1 MYGSQGGSTDSPCI
15 NLPQEQQHQWHNK
28 EARGRRTK
36 DVNQQMSEERAAAG
50 ASNGYFDRRTA
61 AVMDATG
68 VPSPKANGAIYQTN
82 ISREEKRR
90 RQQEEMS
97 ILSEKIVHWQGN
109 EKSYG
114 QQEMMQRQQRAERNT
129 QNEQGRMAKNNAA
142 TSIPPPPA
150 LPPSLLTMHET
161 TSPPPPMTMPV
172 LSTSS
177 QTFNASS
184 SSQPRAYPT
193 ARFPVSS
200 ASAHNTATFYRQLPQ
215 LPPIPSPSCY
225 SSLPTARLALSSAPP
240 ADPLWTSDDVAADF
254 FQLNIKD
261 EPRMMPLESMTP
273 YEGDSTDLEA
283 SSYRR
288 ARQTQAAPSRYVFQH
303 VSTLVVTSNVFG

>member
-1 MYGSQGGSTDSPCI
+1 MPR
-15 NLPQEQQHQWHNK
+15 H
-28 EARGRRTK
+28 
-36 DVNQQMSEERAAAG
+36 
-50 ASNGYFDRRTA
+50 
-61 AVMDATG
+61 
-68 VPSPKANGAIYQTN
+68 
-82 ISREEKRR
+82 
-90 RQQEEMS
+90 
-97 ILSEKIVHWQGN
+97 LSHL
-109 EKSYG
+109 
-114 QQEMMQRQQRAERNT
+114 
-129 QNEQGRMAKNNAA
+129 
-142 TSIPPPPA
+142 PPA

-273 YEGDSTDLEA
+273 YEGDSNGLRGILVSSSEADTGGPFSVCISARIYPCRDLKRVWLDWYI
-283 SSYRR
+283 S
-288 ARQTQAAPSRYVFQH
+288 RQ
-303 VSTLVVTSNVFG
+303 